1 MSMSDTAPD
10 TTPNKGT
17 NPSTGKRSEGGGAE
31 AQRRQVEHDE
41 SPEAQGQGEGWA
53 GTNPDEG
60 EVEEIVP
67 TEPVESAGTRES
79 PP

>member
-1 MSMSDTAPD
+1 MSDTAPD
-10 TTPNKGT
+10 TTPNKGQ
-17 NPSTGKRSEGGGAE
+17 NPTAGQGSAGGGADV
-31 AQRRQVEHDE
+31 RRKQVEHDG

-67 TEPVESAGTRES
+67 TEPAESDAESARDTR
-79 PP
+79 